1 MQNDLLSHIRNGQ
14 ELTFTEKLKLV
25 VTLSIPSI
33 MAQLTSIIMQYI
45 DAAMVGQLG
54 ADASAAIGVVSSSTW
69 LFSGLC
75 ISAIAGFSIQT
86 AQYIGA
92 KEFGKAKAVLKH
104 SYGVVLGCAV
114 ILGVLGAAIS
124 SALPFWLGCEAHIA
138 ADAGRYF
145 LIFACS
151 LPAVALNRLAAAMLQ
166 CSGNMKTPGIL
177 NSLMCGWDVLL
188 NSIFI
193 YGLKMGVAG
202 AALGTALS
210 ELITAGFMLYFL
222 LCRTPM
228 LHMEKGEAFRYDSH
242 YFQKAA
248 MLSLPVAFERLIMSG
263 GLVVTTSIVAPL
275 GAVAIAANSLAVTAE
290 SLCYMP
296 GFGIADAA
304 VTLIGQ
310 SVGAGRKDMTKS
322 FAKISVVFGILFMT
336 VTGLLLFLFAPALM
350 GILTPDEAVRS
361 LGAEVLRI
369 EAFAEPLYGASIVA
383 AGVLR
388 GAGDTVMSGILSLVS
403 LWCIRIPLS
412 YLLVG
417 PLGLTGIWL
426 AMAIELCIRG
436 MLFLVRQIRGKWMQK
451 VI

>member
-45 DAAMVGQLG
+45 DAAMVGRLG

-114 ILGVLGAAIS
+114 VLCTLGAAIS
-124 SALPFWLGCEAHIA
+124 RALPFWLGCEADIA

-145 LIFACS
+145 MIFACS

-166 CSGNMKTPGIL
+166 CSGNMKVPGIL

-188 NSIFI
+188 NSVFI
-193 YGLKMGVAG
+193 YGLGMGVAG

-222 LCRTPM
+222 LHKTPL
-228 LHMEKGEAFRYDSH
+228 LHMEKGEHFQYDFR
-242 YFQKAA
+242 YFQKAVR
-248 MLSLPVAFERLIMSG
+248 LSLPVAFERLIMSG

-275 GAVAIAANSLAVTAE
+275 GAAAIAANSLAVTAE

-310 SVGAGRKDMTKS
+310 SVGAARKDMARS
-322 FAKISVVFGILFMT
+322 FSRITVAFAMLFMT
-336 VTGLLLFLFAPALM
+336 VTAVLLYLFAPQLM
-350 GILTPDEAVRS
+350 GVLTPDKTVCE
-361 LGAEVLRI
+361 LGAGVLRI

-388 GAGDTVMSGILSLVS
+388 GAGDTLMSGVLSLIS
-403 LWCIRIPLS
+403 LWCVRIPLS
-412 YLLVG
+412 YLLVK
-417 PLGLTGIWL
+417 PFGLTGIWL
-426 AMAIELCIRG
+426 AMSIELCVRG
-436 MLFLVRQIRGKWMQK
+436 MLFLIRQIRGRWLEKAL
-451 VI
+451 